1 MRQLMQL
8 IFGLLFI
15 IGGIYTLV
23 SFPAWLNAFKILI
36 QGGII
41 TGLFSLGAICIFL
54 AVLELKA

>member
-1 MRQLMQL
+1 MQL

-15 IGGIYTLV
+15 TGGIYTLV

-41 TGLFSLGAICIFL
+41 AGLFSLGAICIFL